1 MTRPADRYRHARAA
15 TAVLFAVNGA
25 LFAGLLPRYPEL
37 KDDLGMTNTVLGL
50 VVAAFPV
57 GALLA
62 GPTAAALIRRNGP
75 GRVAVVTSVALSVL
89 LLGAALAPSP
99 GWLAAALLTA
109 GAADAVTDV
118 AQNSHGLA
126 VQRHYG
132 RSIINQLHATWS
144 VGAVL
149 GGLLAAGAMAVGM
162 PRAVQLCIA
171 AVAFGALSLAASRF
185 LLSRAESLDSPADGA
200 AAAGVRP
207 GREVVVALAALAAL
221 AIAGAVIEDAGS
233 SWAAVYLNDDLGAP
247 VQLAAFGYIALAGCQ
262 FLGRSAGDWAV
273 DRFGEAVVVRAGGL
287 LAAAGMGAALAFPG
301 VVGTIAGFGMA
312 GLGVATVAPAAFHG
326 ADNLPGL
333 RPGTGLTVVT
343 WLMRIGFLGSPPLV
357 GVIADAAGLRVAL
370 LVVPVA
376 GVVVAVCATV
386 LGTTRYNALVPGRT
400 RG

>member
-149 GGLLAAGAMAVGM
+149 GGLLAA
-162 PRAVQLCIA
+162 
-171 AVAFGALSLAASRF
+171 
-185 LLSRAESLDSPADGA
+185 D
-200 AAAGVRP
+200 
-207 GREVVVALAALAAL
+207 
-221 AIAGAVIEDAGS
+221 
-233 SWAAVYLNDDLGAP
+233 
-247 VQLAAFGYIALAGCQ
+247 
-262 FLGRSAGDWAV
+262 
-273 DRFGEAVVVRAGGL
+273 
-287 LAAAGMGAALAFPG
+287 
-301 VVGTIAGFGMA
+301 
-312 GLGVATVAPAAFHG
+312 
-326 ADNLPGL
+326 
-333 RPGTGLTVVT
+333 
-343 WLMRIGFLGSPPLV
+343 
-357 GVIADAAGLRVAL
+357 
-370 LVVPVA
+370 
-376 GVVVAVCATV
+376 
-386 LGTTRYNALVPGRT
+386 
-400 RG
+400 